1 MINENKQFINLHAH
15 SHYSILDGYATIDEY
30 VEKAKARGDL
40 GMGLTDHGTCAG
52 LYEMIKKCQDA
63 DLIPVPG
70 FEAYVAPENPEGA
83 KATHQIFYGK
93 DGKRAPK
100 YDVSGNG
107 AYLHLTLFAY
117 NNTGLKNLLK
127 LTSLSWKR
135 EHFYVK
141 PRIDTPMLFKYHEGL
156 IVTTGCPSSE
166 ISKRFLLGQ
175 DDKAYEYA
183 SRLHEVFG
191 DNMYVEVMNHKMETD
206 MERFLCKKQVK
217 LSKDLGIPLLATNDS
232 HYANKSDAEV
242 HERMLCLQ
250 SGNVMSEPSMQDG
263 GKRFAFSG
271 PEYYMKSDEEMREL
285 FPEDEFP
292 GAVDNTVE
300 LTKKCENIELDY
312 NPHLRPEINV
322 PKGYTQVSYFKKLI
336 NDGFKKKRGHESK
349 EIQAESLRRIKK
361 EFEVIHSNDFVN
373 YFLIVHEYVK
383 WSHDHGIETGAGRGS
398 VGGSEI
404 AYVMNIGDTDPIRY
418 DLLFER
424 FLSPGRGAMYR
435 IEYEDGTHEDVNV
448 SEIKKVIDKDGTIR
462 KQYIHELAKG
472 EEIEI
477 EEDNNANKKD

>member
-1 MINENKQFINLHAH
+1 M
-15 SHYSILDGYATIDEY
+15 
-30 VEKAKARGDL
+30 
-40 GMGLTDHGTCAG
+40 
-52 LYEMIKKCQDA
+52 
-63 DLIPVPG
+63 
-70 FEAYVAPENPEGA
+70 
-83 KATHQIFYGK
+83 
-93 DGKRAPK
+93 
-100 YDVSGNG
+100 
-107 AYLHLTLFAY
+107 
-117 NNTGLKNLLK
+117 
-127 LTSLSWKR
+127 
-135 EHFYVK
+135 
-141 PRIDTPMLFKYHEGL
+141 
-156 IVTTGCPSSE
+156 
-166 ISKRFLLGQ
+166 
-175 DDKAYEYA
+175 
-183 SRLHEVFG
+183 
-191 DNMYVEVMNHKMETD
+191 
-206 MERFLCKKQVK
+206 
-217 LSKDLGIPLLATNDS
+217 
-232 HYANKSDAEV
+232 
-242 HERMLCLQ
+242 
-250 SGNVMSEPSMQDG
+250 
-263 GKRFAFSG
+263 
-271 PEYYMKSDEEMREL
+271 
-285 FPEDEFP
+285 
-292 GAVDNTVE
+292 
-300 LTKKCENIELDY
+300 
-312 NPHLRPEINV
+312 
-322 PKGYTQVSYFKKLI
+322 I